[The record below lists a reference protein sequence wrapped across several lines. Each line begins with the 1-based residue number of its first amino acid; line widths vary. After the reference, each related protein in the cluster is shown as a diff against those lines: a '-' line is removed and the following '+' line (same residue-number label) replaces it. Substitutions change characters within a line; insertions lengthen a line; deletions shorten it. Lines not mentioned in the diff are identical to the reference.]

1 MTAAMTFALGEPVR
15 LEMEKWGD
23 RPHWQFDAIWLGS
36 DEYGDWIGIR
46 PGTAM
51 SRPGLELVSQNHQV
65 GLLPRA
71 DLPEDDRWWVATF
84 HDEPHPRV
92 LVYVDIAS
100 PSRWEGHVARTVD
113 LDLDVIRLVDGEVYV
128 DDEDEFAEHTVTYGY
143 PAEIVRLAEA
153 CRHRV
158 YAAVLAAEPPFD
170 GSHERWQRALEDLTA
185 RS

>member
-1 MTAAMTFALGEPVR
+1 MTAGMTFALGEPVR

-100 PSRWEGHVARTVD
+100 PPRWEGHVARTVD

-128 DDEDEFAEHTVTYGY
+128 DDEDEFAEHQVEFGY
-143 PAEIVRLAEA
+143 PPEVIETAQRTADVLRDAITRRL
-153 CRHRV
+153 
-158 YAAVLAAEPPFD
+158 PPYD
-170 GSHERWQRALEDLTA
+170 GSHERWLSTLRGLTA
-185 RS
+185 GS